1 MIECYNCH
9 GLGHFQWECTKKE
22 KQAYFAET
30 SEEMLLMAYVD
41 DKQVRGECIWFLDS
55 GCSNHMCGKKELF
68 DVFNEEFKDSVKLG
82 NDASLQV
89 QGKGS
94 IRMEI
99 DGIMHV
105 ITEVFYV
112 PDLKNNLLSIGQL
125 QEKGLAVLMQHGTC
139 KIFHPNRGLI
149 IETAMSHNRMFI
161 LIAKYESKEQ
171 KCFVSLITDQS
182 HLCHCRY
189 GHLGWTSL
197 QVLQQKEMVEGMP
210 Q

>member
-22 KQAYFAET
+22 KQTYFAET

-41 DKQVRGECIWFLDS
+41 DKQVRSECIWFLDS

-89 QGKGS
+89 QGKGN

-99 DGIMHV
+99 DGIMHM

-112 PDLKNNLLSIGQL
+112 PDLKKNLLSIGQL

-149 IETAMSHNRMFI
+149 IETAMSHNRMCVLSPLSQTN
-161 LIAKYESKEQ
+161 LIFAI
-171 KCFVSLITDQS
+171 VDMGT
-182 HLCHCRY
+182 
-189 GHLGWTSL
+189 
-197 QVLQQKEMVEGMP
+197 
-210 Q
+210 

>member
-1 MIECYNCH
+1 
-9 GLGHFQWECTKKE
+9 
-22 KQAYFAET
+22 
-30 SEEMLLMAYVD
+30 
-41 DKQVRGECIWFLDS
+41 
-55 GCSNHMCGKKELF
+55 MCGKKELF

-89 QGKGS
+89 QGKGN

-99 DGIMHV
+99 DGIMHM

-112 PDLKNNLLSIGQL
+112 PDLKKNLLSIGQL

-149 IETAMSHNRMFI
+149 IETVMSHNRMFI